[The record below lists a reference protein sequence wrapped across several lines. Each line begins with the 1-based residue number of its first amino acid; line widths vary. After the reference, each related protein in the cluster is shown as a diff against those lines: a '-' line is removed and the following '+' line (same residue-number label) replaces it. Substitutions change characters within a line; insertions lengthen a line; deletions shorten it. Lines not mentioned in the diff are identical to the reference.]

1 MLHAFDRRETTWE
14 GLWYHPESHN
24 YTSAAINLS
33 QLKKFKGSVRLIMIK
48 NKFKKSANAPN
59 YLFRIQ
65 DTQADANANEM
76 NVVIQDGSLDKI
88 LDLIDED
95 ALSHPISVD
104 SCEYDRGFRAG
115 ISHAVDVITDYI
127 NERKQTLQ
135 DTDN

>member
-1 MLHAFDRRETTWE
+1 MLHTFDRRETTWE

-48 NKFKKSANAPN
+48 NRSKKSANAPN
-59 YLFRIQ
+59 YLFRVQ
-65 DTQADANANEM
+65 DAQADANANEI

-88 LDLIDED
+88 LDLIDEG
-95 ALSHPISVD
+95 ALSKPISID

-115 ISHAVDVITDYI
+115 MSHVIDVITGYI

-135 DTDN
+135 DIDD